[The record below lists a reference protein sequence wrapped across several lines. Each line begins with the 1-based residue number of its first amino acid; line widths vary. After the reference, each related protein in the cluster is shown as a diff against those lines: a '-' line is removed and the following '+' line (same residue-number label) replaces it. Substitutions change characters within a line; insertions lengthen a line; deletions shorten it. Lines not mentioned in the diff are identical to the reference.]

1 MTQSITEVT
10 LLSSPVALF
19 KVLKFEGLASSG
31 AEAKQL
37 VADGHVK
44 VNGEIETRKA
54 RKLVAGDQ
62 IQLGEQILTLID

>member
-1 MTQSITEVT
+1 MTQSITEVK

-37 VADGHVK
+37 VADGLIS

-54 RKLVAGDQ
+54 RKLVAGDE
-62 IQLGEQILTLID
+62 ILFGDQLLKLIN

>member
-1 MTQSITEVT
+1 MTQSITEVV
-10 LLSSPVALF
+10 LHSSPVALF

-37 VADGHVK
+37 VAEGHVK

-62 IQLGEQILTLID
+62 IELGEQILKLID

>member
-1 MTQSITEVT
+1 MSESITEVT

-19 KVLKFEGLASSG
+19 KVLKFEGLARSG

-37 VADGHVK
+37 VAEGHVT

-62 IQLGEQILTLID
+62 IQLGEQILKLID

>member
-1 MTQSITEVT
+1 MTQSITEVK

-19 KVLKFEGLASSG
+19 KVLKFEGLAGSG

-37 VADGHVK
+37 VADGRVT
-44 VNGEIETRKA
+44 VNGDIETRKA

-62 IQLGEQILTLID
+62 IQFGKQILKLID

>member
-1 MTQSITEVT
+1 MTQSITEVK
-10 LLSSPVALF
+10 LHSSPVALF
-19 KVLKFEGLASSG
+19 KVLKFEGIASSG

-37 VADGHVK
+37 VADGLVC

-62 IQLGEQILTLID
+62 IQLGEQILKLID

>member
-1 MTQSITEVT
+1 MTQSITEVK

-37 VADGHVK
+37 VADGLVK
-44 VNGEIETRKA
+44 VNGDIETRKA

-62 IQLGEQILTLID
+62 IQLGEQILKLID

>member
-1 MTQSITEVT
+1 MTQSITEVK
-10 LLSSPVALF
+10 LLSSPVDLF

-37 VADGHVK
+37 VADGLIS

-54 RKLVAGDQ
+54 RKLVAGDE
-62 IQLGEQILTLID
+62 ILFGDQLLKLIN

>member
-10 LLSSPVALF
+10 LHSSPVALF

-37 VADGHVK
+37 VAEGLVT

-62 IQLGEQILTLID
+62 IQLGDQILKLID

>member
-37 VADGHVK
+37 VADGLVT
-44 VNGEIETRKA
+44 VNGELETRKA
-54 RKLVAGDQ
+54 RKLVAGDL
-62 IQLGEQILTLID
+62 IQLGEQILKLVD

>member
-1 MTQSITEVT
+1 MSNITEVKLHT
-10 LLSSPVALF
+10 SPVALF

-37 VADGHVK
+37 VADGHVL
-44 VNGEIETRKA
+44 VNGEVETRKA

-62 IQLGEQILTLID
+62 IQLGDEVLQLVE

>member
-1 MTQSITEVT
+1 MTNITEVKLHT
-10 LLSSPVALF
+10 SPVALF

-37 VADGHVK
+37 VADGHVL
-44 VNGEIETRKA
+44 VNGEVETRKA

-62 IQLGEQILTLID
+62 IQLGDEVLQLVE

>member
-1 MTQSITEVT
+1 MTQSITEVK

-37 VADGHVK
+37 VAEGHVT

-62 IQLGEQILTLID
+62 IQLGEQILKLID

>member
-37 VADGHVK
+37 VAGGHVT

-62 IQLGEQILTLID
+62 IQLGEQILKLID

>member
-1 MTQSITEVT
+1 MTESITEVT

>member
-37 VADGHVK
+37 VADGLVT
-44 VNGEIETRKA
+44 VNGELETRKA
-54 RKLVAGDQ
+54 RKLVSGDI
-62 IQLGEQILTLID
+62 IQLGEQILKLVD

>member
-1 MTQSITEVT
+1 MTQSVTEVK

-37 VADGHVK
+37 VAEGLVK
-44 VNGEIETRKA
+44 VNDAVETRKA

-62 IQLGEQILTLID
+62 IQLGDQVLKLID

>member
-10 LLSSPVALF
+10 LLTSPVALF

-37 VADGHVK
+37 VADGLVK
-44 VNGEIETRKA
+44 VNGDIETRKA

-62 IQLGEQILTLID
+62 IQLGKQILKLID

>member
-1 MTQSITEVT
+1 MTQSITEVK
-10 LLSSPVALF
+10 LLSSPVPLF

-37 VADGHVK
+37 VADGLVS

-54 RKLVAGDQ
+54 RKLVAGDE
-62 IQLGEQILTLID
+62 ILFGDQILKLTD

>member
-10 LLSSPVALF
+10 LLSSPIALF

-37 VADGHVK
+37 VADGLVT
-44 VNGEIETRKA
+44 VNGELETRKA
-54 RKLVAGDQ
+54 RKLVAGDL
-62 IQLGEQILTLID
+62 IQLGEQILKLVD

>member
-10 LLSSPVALF
+10 LHSSPVALF

-37 VADGHVK
+37 VADGLVT

-62 IQLGEQILTLID
+62 IQLGDQILKLID